1 MYSNGFSSFSAV
13 TVAVVSVASDINS
26 NCLLFLVLSDAAV
39 ASMLPHTHSPHR
51 YVLGLPSP
59 FLVRLLLPPAH
70 PQTCTPAAS
79 ASSFCLLLPSRTSRH
94 VLQLRLLLLFV
105 RPLLFSRNPQI
116 QAAHSPPL
124 KVNVAAASLQ
134 HPVLVFETHGIEANP
149 TSALAKRPG
158 NYLEHHSS
166 MVREPRPS
174 GPPANSQ
181 QACPP
186 QYSVT
191 TAPKTCEHLKA

>member
-1 MYSNGFSSFSAV
+1 MLLLPLCSHTPTAPTDV
-13 TVAVVSVASDINS
+13 CSD
-26 NCLLFLVLSDAAV
+26 CPL
-39 ASMLPHTHSPHR
+39 
-51 YVLGLPSP
+51 P

-79 ASSFCLLLPSRTSRH
+79 ASSFCLLLPPRTSRH

-124 KVNVAAASLQ
+124 KVNVAAVSLQ

-158 NYLEHHSS
+158 HYLESPLLHGPRTSAI
-166 MVREPRPS
+166 RPS
-174 GPPANSQ
+174 SQ
-181 QACPP
+181 FAASLSTSVFRHDSP
-186 QYSVT
+186 QDLR
-191 TAPKTCEHLKA
+191 APQSIDLKLLARILADGMQMGFVLRQW